1 MYRRNADR
9 RCRNV
14 LEDGEECQLIQ
25 TIVHLFQDSS
35 VITDANSMAIHVLN
49 EILVKD
55 IGRHQFLFFDI
66 SHNNLHRLRCALW
79 FAVKV
84 LYRIYQDRCFNKGR
98 FKKIFP

>member
-84 LYRIYQDRCFNKGR
+84 LYRIY
-98 FKKIFP
+98 